1 MNCFIATKTAKLIF
15 RKSKLIIKLKLEK
28 EYSNLKLWSVCNIQY
43 ELNSFYFVFVNFAS
57 FDLFNVIIGLVC
69 YFRLL
74 KFTLRK
80 NKLNIVYAS
89 DSIQQER
96 LPVSLEVGRIP
107 F

>member
-1 MNCFIATKTAKLIF
+1 M
-15 RKSKLIIKLKLEK
+15 
-28 EYSNLKLWSVCNIQY
+28 CNIQY
-43 ELNSFYFVFVNFAS
+43 ELDSFYFVFVNFVS
-57 FDLFNVIIGLVC
+57 FDLFNVIIDFVC

-80 NKLNIVYAS
+80 NKLNIVYAR